1 MDSPLDSMGNKSHA
15 GIVVVTVLAGFLG
28 GMAAS
33 FLLNP
38 PAAQA
43 VTPYIPGST
52 LEVPQPT
59 PAVVNVP
66 PGGIQYRTPEG
77 RIVARVSADEQGGR
91 YEVFN
96 RDGVLVARLSATANL
111 GGNLTLYNRS
121 GHPIF
126 SASGE

>member
-1 MDSPLDSMGNKSHA
+1 MDSPLMSNKRHTGFA
-15 GIVVVTVLAGFLG
+15 VITVLAGFLG
-28 GMAAS
+28 GMTTIV
-33 FLLNP
+33 LLNAP
-38 PAAQA
+38 SAQA

-52 LEVPQPT
+52 LEAPQPM

-66 PGGIQYRTPEG
+66 TGGIQYRTPGG

-96 RDGVLVARLSATANL
+96 RDGVVVARLSTTANL

-121 GHPIF
+121 GRPIF